1 MTQTSTEEARQG
13 VLYVALAGQAFE
25 GSTPEELFAVVDAL
39 DGQSA
44 LRRALTDPA
53 TAPEARQQMADRL
66 LQGKVSGQTLWIVQ
80 QAVAQRWNSG
90 RGMADALERQAV
102 RGVMQQAEDG
112 GYLDEVS
119 DQLYGFLSTVQGDA
133 ALKSAL
139 ADRSRSMADRQQL
152 VRQLLQGKVHGW
164 VVLLATRAVAGRERN
179 FQLTAERYL
188 QWASELRNRN
198 VARVTVARALDEEQ
212 ATRLRRAL
220 SRMNG
225 RVVDLQVQVD
235 PSVIG
240 GVRVEL
246 GDSVIEGTVAD
257 RLEQVHRQLS

>member
-1 MTQTSTEEARQG
+1 
-13 VLYVALAGQAFE
+13 
-25 GSTPEELFAVVDAL
+25 
-39 DGQSA
+39 
-44 LRRALTDPA
+44 
-53 TAPEARQQMADRL
+53 
-66 LQGKVSGQTLWIVQ
+66 
-80 QAVAQRWNSG
+80 
-90 RGMADALERQAV
+90 
-102 RGVMQQAEDG
+102 MQQAEDG